1 MQSSDGKSRLRDL
14 WNRVIYCNSGNMSLS
29 ELIFQTRKRAK
40 LTRQELA
47 ALAGVGKTVVW
58 DLEHGKRTVRLETL
72 LKVLAVLN
80 ISLVVRSPIIS
91 EESAL

>member
-1 MQSSDGKSRLRDL
+1 LRLRDL
-14 WNRVIYCNSGNMSLS
+14 WNRAIYCNSGNMSLS
-29 ELIFQTRKRAK
+29 ELILQTRKRAK

-91 EESAL
+91 EEFAL